1 MQLRTTQ
8 ELATFAELV
17 RQNGILAIDTEF
29 LSGKTYY
36 AKLCLVQLAA
46 GGKAALVDPLELKD
60 LSPLIDLMLDER
72 VVKVMHAASQDMAL
86 LMRLCGRPPVPVFD
100 TQLAATLA
108 GYPSQIG
115 YARLVADMTG
125 VALEKSESFTDWSR
139 RPLTPKQVEYA
150 LDDVLYLEP
159 MYHKLLAKLQSSG
172 RLGWLADDFRA
183 LSDPETYETPPE
195 RMFRSIKHASRLNGR
210 QLAILR
216 EVAAWREREARRRN
230 LPRQWVLKDE
240 VLIELARRK
249 PASVEALSEI
259 RDLNVRSLSD
269 SGQSLLAAIEAGQA
283 IPGAELPRIE
293 RRPMSE
299 TDTEGIVKLMGALV
313 RVRAEEH
320 GIAVPLL
327 ATQGDL
333 DLLAA
338 GEEEDNPL
346 LQGWRRELIGHDL
359 MLLLEGKLS
368 LRVKNG
374 MVAVEEVG

>member
-259 RDLNVRSLSD
+259 RDVNVRSLGDRRSRAP
-269 SGQSLLAAIEAGQA
+269 SCPASSAG
-283 IPGAELPRIE
+283 RC
-293 RRPMSE
+293 RRP
-299 TDTEGIVKLMGALV
+299 I
-313 RVRAEEH
+313 RRASSSSWAH
-320 GIAVPLL
+320 WFASVPRSMASPFHCWPHR
-327 ATQGDL
+327 ATSTC
-333 DLLAA
+333 
-338 GEEEDNPL
+338 
-346 LQGWRRELIGHDL
+346 WRRARRRTIPSCRAG
-359 MLLLEGKLS
+359 
-368 LRVKNG
+368 
-374 MVAVEEVG
+374 VGS